1 MGFDPRAQWDS
12 TRGPEP
18 FDREWRPI
26 RRLNRRSNRLFS
38 RLFDHASH
46 GPVEPRCAHHT
57 TPRSAHTSPNTVE
70 CKGHRPQ
77 NRLLNAVLGECG
89 PRRRA
94 LPLEGLLWPLFE
106 QTLARI
112 VPIENQTLA
121 RIKPSLGRT
130 PRYWFARAP
139 RARYWLMRAVR
150 EWPCTRGV

>member
-1 MGFDPRAQWDS
+1 MRFDPRAQWDSTRLFNRLLTQWDSVGLDPRAQWDSTRGPQSDS

-94 LPLEGLLWPLFE
+94 LPLEGL
-106 QTLARI
+106 QGRAALA
-112 VPIENQTLA
+112 P
-121 RIKPSLGRT
+121 
-130 PRYWFARAP
+130 FRANFGP
-139 RARYWLMRAVR
+139 HCPY
-150 EWPCTRGV
+150 